1 MHGVLGRV
9 PTHDDAADKPV
20 RILHRCQAVSM
31 IVPQNTGTVE
41 CGRTGGK
48 KTAAFGRK
56 PGQQPFKKRYGNLN
70 NQGSLVAKIS
80 NLKYVS
86 R

>member
-1 MHGVLGRV
+1 
-9 PTHDDAADKPV
+9 
-20 RILHRCQAVSM
+20 M

-48 KTAAFGRK
+48 KTAAFGRQ
-56 PGQQPFKKRYGNLN
+56 PGQQPFNKRYGNLN
-70 NQGSLVAKIS
+70 NQGSQGSQVAKIS
-80 NLKYVS
+80 NLKYLS

>member
-1 MHGVLGRV
+1 VAFLGRV
-9 PTHDDAADKPV
+9 PTHDDAVDKPV
-20 RILHRCQAVSM
+20 RILHRYKAVSM

-41 CGRTGGK
+41 CGRIGGK

-56 PGQQPFKKRYGNLN
+56 PGQQPFNKRYGNLK
-70 NQGSLVAKIS
+70 NQGRLVAKIS